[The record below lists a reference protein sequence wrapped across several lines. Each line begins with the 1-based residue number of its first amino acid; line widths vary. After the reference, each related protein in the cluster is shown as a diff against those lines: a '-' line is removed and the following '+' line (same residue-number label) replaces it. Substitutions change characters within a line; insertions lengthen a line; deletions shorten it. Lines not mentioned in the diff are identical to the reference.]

1 MFRSFH
7 KKEYDVNSNKE
18 KVLVLNQADHND
30 DVWQKYLR
38 EGEVLQ
44 LIKRGNICPKFGG
57 F

>member
-38 EGEVLQ
+38 EGELLQ
-44 LIKRGNICPKFGG
+44 LIKMGNICPKFGG